1 MGNKP
6 VKFYTRNYV
15 HMCMLHW
22 MERERERRKEKEGL
36 GTEEFRSIC
45 TYAKGLDIG
54 GRIRIRIKRKMI

>member
-1 MGNKP
+1 
-6 VKFYTRNYV
+6 
-15 HMCMLHW
+15 